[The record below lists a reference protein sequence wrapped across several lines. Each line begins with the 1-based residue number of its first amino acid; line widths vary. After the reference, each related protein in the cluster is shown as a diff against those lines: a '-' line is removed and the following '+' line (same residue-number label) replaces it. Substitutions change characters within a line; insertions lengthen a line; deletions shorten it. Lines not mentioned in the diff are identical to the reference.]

1 MELIRTIREVRSQ
14 LSVLRSEVGS
24 LGLVPTMGSLHE
36 GHLSLINRSVSEN
49 SHTAVSIFVN
59 PTQFHDDEDFASY
72 PRDLDEDLEIL
83 KEYSVD
89 LVFAPPVEEM
99 YPKPDTRIF
108 DFGGLDR
115 FMEGKHR
122 PGHFNGVAQI
132 VSKLFSIIEP
142 DKAYFGEKDFQQ
154 IVIIRK
160 ITAAMDLPVRIVGC
174 PIVREPD
181 GLAMSSRNKLL
192 SAGER
197 KSASR
202 IQEALGMARDNAGKT
217 SVQAL
222 RKKTIEYLQWD
233 PVLKVEYFEIV
244 DEQSL
249 KPVQNLTEK
258 GRIRGCIAVKVGKIR
273 LIDNMDF
280 SL

>member
-1 MELIRTIREVRSQ
+1 
-14 LSVLRSEVGS
+14 VLKSENGS

-36 GHLSLINRSVSEN
+36 GHLSLIKRSISEN
-49 SHTAVSIFVN
+49 RHTAVSIFVN
-59 PTQFHDDEDFASY
+59 PTQFNDEEDFASY
-72 PRDLDEDLEIL
+72 PRDLDADLEIL
-83 KEYSVD
+83 EEYPVD
-89 LVFAPPVEEM
+89 PVFAPHVKEI
-99 YPKPDTRIF
+99 YPQPDTRIF
-108 DFGGLDR
+108 NFGGLDR

-122 PGHFNGVAQI
+122 PGHFNGVAQV

-154 IVIIRK
+154 MMIIRK
-160 ITAAMDLPVRIVGC
+160 ITTAMDFPVRIVGC

-202 IQEALGMARDNAGKT
+202 IPEALGMARDNAGKT
-217 SVQAL
+217 SVRAL
-222 RKKTIEYLQWD
+222 RKKTIEHLQRD

-249 KPVQNLTEK
+249 KPVQNWTEK